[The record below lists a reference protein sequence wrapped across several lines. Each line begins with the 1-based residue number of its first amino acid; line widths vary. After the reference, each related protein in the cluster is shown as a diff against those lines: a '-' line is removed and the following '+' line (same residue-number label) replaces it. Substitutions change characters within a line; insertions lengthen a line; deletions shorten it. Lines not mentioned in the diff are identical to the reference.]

1 MVKKR
6 LLLPYG
12 VAGDTVIPLTLD
24 ELKWILRDV
33 NVDAIDVS
41 RYPNPKRAAETIY
54 RITNGEKKI
63 YSDLKN
69 STYRILPDIEYICS
83 RNIAEYLKL
92 DNYAETANSILA
104 PTATSS
110 VSPSSGSTNHMDIL

>member
-1 MVKKR
+1 MENKKI
-6 LLLPYG
+6 LLPYTLSS
-12 VAGDTVIPLTLD
+12 GDISPVGFDKIETLVK
-24 ELKWILRDV
+24 ELDF
-33 NVDAIDVS
+33 DAIDVS
-41 RYPNPKRAAETIY
+41 RYPNPERAAETVY

-83 RNIAEYLKL
+83 HDIARYLKL

>member
-1 MVKKR
+1 MENKKV
-6 LLLPYG
+6 LLPYTLSS
-12 VAGDTVIPLTLD
+12 GDISPIGFDKIETLVK
-24 ELKWILRDV
+24 ELEF
-33 NVDAIDVS
+33 DAIDVS

-63 YSDLKN
+63 YSDLRN
-69 STYRILPDIEYICS
+69 TTYRILPDIEYICS
-83 RNIAEYLKL
+83 HDIAEYLKL